1 MDNIDRIYYIN
12 LDHRADRNTQFL
24 GEVEKIFKGGILENR
39 IERFPAIQNSNG
51 ALGCS
56 MSHLEIIKDARE
68 KGYRN
73 IIVFED
79 DFMFLVSRSV
89 FEQQLD
95 DLFKLKET
103 PETNFDFKAIMLGYN
118 AMQQTRFNDLLDKT
132 NNVQTTSGYLFNG
145 KYYDELIEC
154 WENAVRD
161 FANGGPEWI
170 HTCDQSW
177 KKIQNDKW
185 FLFRNRTGRQRP
197 SFSDCSKT
205 FCDHK
210 C

>member
-1 MDNIDRIYYIN
+1 MDNIDHVYYIN
-12 LDHRADRNTQFL
+12 LDHRNDRNIQFL
-24 GEVEKIFKGGILENR
+24 GEVENMFKGGILENR
-39 IERFPAIQNSNG
+39 IERFPAIENSNG

-56 MSHLEIIKDARE
+56 MSHLAIIKDAKT

-79 DFMFLVSRSV
+79 DFMFLVSRNV
-89 FEQQLD
+89 FEKQLD
-95 DLFKLKET
+95 ELFKLKYT
-103 PETNFDFKAIMLGYN
+103 INSNFDFKAVMLGYN
-118 AMQQTRFNDLLDKT
+118 AINQLKFNSLLDKT
-132 NNVQTTSGYLFNG
+132 TNVQTTSGYIFNST
-145 KYYDELIEC
+145 YYDELIEC
-154 WENAVRD
+154 WEKAIHD
-161 FANGGPEWI
+161 FKNGGPEFI

-185 FLFRNRTGRQRP
+185 YLFRMRTGKQRP

-205 FCDHK
+205 YCDYK